1 MDKKPTVYTQA
12 YGKKPEIE
20 GVKLIPM
27 KTFVVDEGDFSELFR
42 LTDTGMLEALPDF
55 KLRQINRTRIFSGSI
70 KAWHIH
76 NNQEECW
83 YVPPTDQLMVGLW
96 DLRDGSST
104 HGNMMKCN
112 LGGGVSQALYI
123 PKGVAHGLHN
133 LLNRPVELFY
143 FVSNTF
149 DPKAPDENRVAWDA
163 AGKDF
168 WNPERD

>member
-1 MDKKPTVYTQA
+1 MNTKPTIYTQE
-12 YGKKPEIE
+12 YGKKATVD

-27 KTFVVDEGDFSELFR
+27 KTFIVDEGDFSELFR
-42 LTDTGMLEALPDF
+42 LSETGTLEALPDF
-55 KLRQINRTRIFSGSI
+55 HLRQINRTRVFSGSI

-96 DLRDGSST
+96 DLREGSKT
-104 HGNMMKCN
+104 YDNKMKIN

-123 PKGVAHGLHN
+123 PVGVAHGLHN

-143 FVSNTF
+143 FVSNQF
-149 DPKAPDENRVAWDA
+149 SPISPDENRIAWDA
-163 AGKDF
+163 ADKDF

>member
-1 MDKKPTVYTQA
+1 MDKKPTIYTQA
-12 YGKKPEIE
+12 YDKKTQID

-42 LTDTGMLEALPDF
+42 LTDKGTLDALPDF
-55 KLRQINRTRIFSGSI
+55 HLRQINRTRVFSGSI

-96 DLRDGSST
+96 DLREGSLT
-104 HGNMMKCN
+104 HGKTMKLN
-112 LGGGVSQALYI
+112 LGGGISQALYI

-133 LLNRPVELFY
+133 LLDHPVELFY

-149 DPKAPDENRVAWDA
+149 DPKSPDENRVAWDA